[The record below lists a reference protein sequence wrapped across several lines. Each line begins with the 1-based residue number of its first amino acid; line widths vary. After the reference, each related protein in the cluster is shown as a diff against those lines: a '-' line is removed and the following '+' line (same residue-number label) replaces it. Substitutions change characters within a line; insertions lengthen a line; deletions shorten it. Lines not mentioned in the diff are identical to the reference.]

1 MEQLIRSLSFSEIW
15 QNIAGIVII
24 IVGTLIA
31 VYLARFILYVAAQKL
46 FTKTKTDLDDLL
58 LLSGRKYLNIL
69 VILLGIYF
77 LFEYLGKIYSDIL
90 GEKFFSIID
99 SSLYTITVI
108 IFSHFLVRMIS
119 TLIKWFGKNIASKT
133 ETTVDDEF
141 IPLVDRLT
149 KVVLYILGILV
160 ILDHFDVNITGLL
173 TVLGVGSL
181 AIALAA
187 KDSIANMIGGFIIMI
202 DRPFR
207 VGDRLKLDDGT
218 VCDVHEIGIRSSK
231 FRTFENTLIIK
242 PNAELMQSTIH
253 NMTYP
258 YSEIRVRVDVGVS
271 YNEDLEHVKKVILD
285 EAAKHE
291 HVLENPPPEFRLLNF
306 GDNSLDVS
314 LRCMVSDV
322 GKQFTT
328 ACDLREQILI
338 RFRKENIEIPFPQ
351 RVVTWM
357 SGDTADKGKVVNNIN
372 RSSPLARFEPRNND
386 DPDHDSGDDGNEE

>member
-1 MEQLIRSLSFSEIW
+1 MEQLLRSLPFSEMW

-46 FTKTKTDLDDLL
+46 FSKTKTDLDDMLL
-58 LLSGRKYLNIL
+58 LAGRKYLNLL
-69 VILLGIYF
+69 VILLGVYF

-90 GEKFFSIID
+90 GEKFFNVVD
-99 SSLYTITVI
+99 GTLYSITVL
-108 IFSHFLVRMIS
+108 IFTHFLVKMIS
-119 TLIKWFGKNIASKT
+119 TLIKWFGENIASKT
-133 ETTVDDEF
+133 ETSVDDEF
-141 IPLVDRLT
+141 IPLVDRLI
-149 KVVLYILGILV
+149 KVILYILGILV
-160 ILDHFDVNITGLL
+160 ILDHFNVNITGLL

-231 FRTFENTLIIK
+231 FRTFENTLIIM

-253 NMTYP
+253 NQTYP
-258 YSEIRVRVDVGVS
+258 YSEIRVKIDVGVS
-271 YNEDLEHVKKVILD
+271 YNEDLDHVKKVMLD

-291 HVLENPPPEFRLLNF
+291 HVLKNPPPEFRFLNF
-306 GDNSLDVS
+306 GDSSLDVS
-314 LRCMVSDV
+314 LRCRVSDV
-322 GKQFTT
+322 GKQFST
-328 ACDLREQILI
+328 ACDLREQILV

-357 SGDTADKGKVVNNIN
+357 SDDAADKDKNVNITNN
-372 RSSPLARFEPRNND
+372 PPRSATSATRNND
-386 DPDHDSGDDGNEE
+386 HPDHDCGDDGDEE